1 MRKPIVVRLHDK
13 QVTER
18 DPGHRPNPLQPVCDQ
33 RSGRFGQPLKL
44 GIAVKATPF
53 TVTGATRRDGGLT
66 VDAEPIRGTERQGSE
81 PSSRRSLKLVDRVGR
96 PQALLVPQAVFT
108 ATATGG
114 DFDRHLP
121 LPCRS
126 EEHTS
131 ELQTLMRSS

>member
-1 MRKPIVVRLHDK
+1 MIRRPPRSTRTDTLFPYTTLFRSVKMRKPIVVRLHDK

-66 VDAEPIRGTERQGSE
+66 VDADTIRGTDPQGSE
-81 PSSRRSLKLVDRVGR
+81 PSARRGPPLVD
-96 PQALLVPQAVFT
+96 
-108 ATATGG
+108 
-114 DFDRHLP
+114 
-121 LPCRS
+121 
-126 EEHTS
+126 
-131 ELQTLMRSS
+131 

>member
-44 GIAVKATPF
+44 GIAVKATLF

-66 VDAEPIRGTERQGSE
+66 VEAEPIRGTERQGSE
-81 PSSRRSLKLVDRVGR
+81 PSERRRLKLVDRASR
-96 PQALLVPQAVFT
+96 PQAMLVPQAVFT
-108 ATATGG
+108 ATETEG
-114 DFDRHLP
+114 DLHRHLP
-121 LPCRS
+121 LPRRFTAQ
-126 EEHTS
+126 E
-131 ELQTLMRSS
+131 

>member
-33 RSGRFGQPLKL
+33 RCGRFGQPLKL

-66 VDAEPIRGTERQGSE
+66 VAEEPIRGTERQGSE
-81 PSSRRSLKLVDRVGR
+81 PSARSRLKLVDSGGR
-96 PQALLVPQAVFT
+96 
-108 ATATGG
+108 
-114 DFDRHLP
+114 R
-121 LPCRS
+121 RS
-126 EEHTS
+126 EKRRAGTERGCACRYRWTP
-131 ELQTLMRSS
+131 ELEKNKRNTQG